1 MKQKI
6 LGFLAAVVVASVS
19 LTVVAPAPVEAK
31 LGGGNCGMKGFLG
44 LRPWYYGLCTG
55 NSENDTIKEPQGD
68 TATEDMKAFVWT
80 IILNILVD
88 LLVIVGYA
96 SMIFIIYGG
105 YQFIMSQGDP
115 GKTAAGKKILTS
127 AIVGMVISLSASVL
141 VNTAMVILN
150 INSTAG
156 SADSLPG
163 QNFTKVQVQN
173 AFNWAYTVAG
183 LVAVA
188 FIIYGGIKYVISQGD
203 PGKTRSATQTIIYAV
218 VGLIVVL
225 MAAAITS
232 LVTGSV
238 SGA

>member
-1 MKQKI
+1 M
-6 LGFLAAVVVASVS
+6 VASVS
-19 LTVVAPAPVEAK
+19 LTVVAPAPVEAA

-55 NSENDTIKEPQGD
+55 NSENDTIQEPQGD

-115 GKTAAGKKILTS
+115 GKTAAGKKTLTS

-150 INSTAG
+150 ISSTAG

-163 QNFTKVQVQN
+163 KTFSKDQVQN

>member
-1 MKQKI
+1 
-6 LGFLAAVVVASVS
+6 
-19 LTVVAPAPVEAK
+19 
-31 LGGGNCGMKGFLG
+31 
-44 LRPWYYGLCTG
+44 
-55 NSENDTIKEPQGD
+55 
-68 TATEDMKAFVWT
+68 MKAFVWT

>member
-1 MKQKI
+1 
-6 LGFLAAVVVASVS
+6 
-19 LTVVAPAPVEAK
+19 
-31 LGGGNCGMKGFLG
+31 
-44 LRPWYYGLCTG
+44 
-55 NSENDTIKEPQGD
+55 
-68 TATEDMKAFVWT
+68 
-80 IILNILVD
+80 
-88 LLVIVGYA
+88 
-96 SMIFIIYGG
+96 
-105 YQFIMSQGDP
+105 
-115 GKTAAGKKILTS
+115 
-127 AIVGMVISLSASVL
+127 MVISLSASVL

>member
-1 MKQKI
+1 M
-6 LGFLAAVVVASVS
+6 
-19 LTVVAPAPVEAK
+19 
-31 LGGGNCGMKGFLG
+31 
-44 LRPWYYGLCTG
+44 
-55 NSENDTIKEPQGD
+55 
-68 TATEDMKAFVWT
+68 
-80 IILNILVD
+80 
-88 LLVIVGYA
+88 
-96 SMIFIIYGG
+96 
-105 YQFIMSQGDP
+105 
-115 GKTAAGKKILTS
+115 
-127 AIVGMVISLSASVL
+127 
-141 VNTAMVILN
+141 
-150 INSTAG
+150 
-156 SADSLPG
+156 
-163 QNFTKVQVQN
+163 QN

>member
-6 LGFLAAVVVASVS
+6 LGFLAAVMVASAG
-19 LTVVAPAPVEAK
+19 LAVATPAPVEA
-31 LGGGNCGMKGFLG
+31 LGGKNCGVNGFLG
-44 LRPWYYGLCTG
+44 LRPWYYGLC
-55 NSENDTIKEPQGD
+55 NDSREVQEPAD
-68 TATEDMKAFVWT
+68 EEEMKSFIWT
-80 IILNILVD
+80 IVLNILMD

-115 GKTAAGKKILTS
+115 GKTASGKKTLTS
-127 AIVGMVISLSASVL
+127 AIIGMVISLSASVL
-141 VNTAMVILN
+141 VNTGMVILS
-150 INSTAG
+150 INSAG
-156 SADSLPG
+156 GSLDKGASDQIGADFA
-163 QNFTKVQVQN
+163 QEQVQN
-173 AFNWAYTVAG
+173 AFTWAYTVAG

-203 PGKTRSATQTIIYAV
+203 PGKTRSATQTIVYAV

-225 MAAAITS
+225 LAAAITS
-232 LVTGSV
+232 LVTKSV